1 MAKKSIYS
9 NSDISAL
16 CSELASIVQSGI
28 TVSDGLFMMCEE
40 EPSEDKKKTLKQMLG
55 TLENGGSLKQAFEL
69 TGSFPSYFIE
79 MVEIGEQT
87 GRIENVLFS
96 LSEYYE
102 RQDELSGSIK
112 NAVVYPAVL
121 LVTIFA
127 VIVVLVTYVMP
138 IFSDV
143 FSELGLTMSNSSMWI
158 MTTGT
163 AICRAAVIVIAVLAA
178 LLIIG
183 VILYHFTGFKK
194 VILSA
199 AAHTRTAKALYSARF
214 ANALALTLSSGMDID
229 ESVAMSEKLIE
240 NPVMLEKIRQVR
252 KDMSEGS
259 PFVDAVS
266 VSGLFSGVYTHM
278 INIGFS
284 TGTIDSVMNEI
295 ALKNE
300 AKVNNV
306 MRTAVNRFEPAMIV
320 IMSVIVGF
328 ILLSV
333 MLPLLGIMSVIG

>member
-96 LSEYYE
+96 LS
-102 RQDELSGSIK
+102 
-112 NAVVYPAVL
+112 
-121 LVTIFA
+121 
-127 VIVVLVTYVMP
+127 
-138 IFSDV
+138 
-143 FSELGLTMSNSSMWI
+143 
-158 MTTGT
+158 GT